1 MKRKYYIDNIRS
13 LTVLLVI
20 IYHAFYLF
28 NGVGIP
34 TGFANGDGFW
44 LYDAIC
50 TFVYPWFMV
59 LLFLVAGVAARHS
72 IDKRG
77 KREFLRERLRKLIIP
92 STLGLLVL
100 HWISGYINIKV
111 GGGLEYMPPALI
123 YPISALSGTGPLW
136 FSQTVFVF
144 SLLLVVFYKRLT
156 TAKLDKICERTNE
169 IIIIAFLL
177 LIFLGAQILNVPV
190 ISVYR
195 FGIYGVAFF
204 LGYLFF
210 YFDNIIEKCVK
221 LIPITLSCAIILG
234 VVYMWLHF
242 GKNFASDEVLKSLVT
257 NAYAWF
263 SILAIIGAAK
273 KWLNKTNRVL
283 NYLNKISFGLYVLH
297 YLVLT
302 VVGYLLLEY
311 FADISA
317 LTKGII
323 LLIAMVVLTPIL
335 NWLIERTPVLRYC
348 VLGIKRRENEIQTD
362 N

>member
-1 MKRKYYIDNIRS
+1 MKRKHYIDNIRS

-28 NGVGIP
+28 NGVGIQ
-34 TGFANGDGFW
+34 TGFSNGEGFW

-59 LLFLVAGVAARHS
+59 LLFLVAGVSARHS

-77 KREFLRERLRKLIIP
+77 KQEFLRERVRKLIIP

-111 GGGLEYMPPALI
+111 GGGLEYMPSILV

-144 SLLLVVFYKRLT
+144 SFLLVVFYNRLT
-156 TAKLDKICERTNE
+156 TAKLDKLCERTNG
-169 IIIIAFLL
+169 IVIIAFLL
-177 LIFLGAQILNVPV
+177 LIFLGAQLLNVPV

-210 YFDNIIEKCVK
+210 YFDKIIEKCVK
-221 LIPITLSCAIILG
+221 LLPISISCSIVLG
-234 VVYMWLHF
+234 IVYMCMHF
-242 GKNFASDEVLKSLVT
+242 GKNYASDEVLKNFVT

-263 SILAIIGAAK
+263 SILTIIGTAK

-283 NYLNKISFGLYVLH
+283 NYLNKISFGLYILH

-302 VVGYLLLEY
+302 VVGYVLYEY
-311 FADISA
+311 FANVPVYA
-317 LTKGII
+317 KGII
-323 LLIAMVVLTPIL
+323 LLIAMAVLTPIL
-335 NWLIERTPVLRYC
+335 NRLIERTPFLRYC
-348 VLGIKRRENEIQTD
+348 VLGIKRRKNEIQVD

>member
-1 MKRKYYIDNIRS
+1 MKRKYYLDNIRS

-34 TGFANGDGFW
+34 TGFSNGDGFW
-44 LYDAIC
+44 IYDAIC

-59 LLFLVAGVAARHS
+59 LLFLVAGVSARHS
-72 IDKRG
+72 IEKRG
-77 KREFLRERLRKLIIP
+77 KREFLRERVRKLIVP
-92 STLGLLVL
+92 STLGLLAL

-111 GGGLEYMPPALI
+111 GGGLEYMPSILI

-136 FSQTVFVF
+136 FSQTLFVF
-144 SLLLVVFYKRLT
+144 SFLLVVFYNRLNST
-156 TAKLDKICERTNE
+156 KLDKLCERTNE
-169 IIIIAFLL
+169 IIILSFLL
-177 LIFLGAQILNVPV
+177 LIFVGAQILNVPV

-221 LIPITLSCAIILG
+221 LIPITISGSIILG
-234 VVYMWLHF
+234 VLYFWMHF
-242 GKNFASDEVLKSLVT
+242 GKNYASDEVLKNLIT

-263 SILAIIGAAK
+263 SILAIIGTAK
-273 KWLNKTNRVL
+273 KWLNKTNRFF
-283 NYLNKISFGLYVLH
+283 NYLNKISFGLYILH

-302 VVGYLLLEY
+302 VVGYVLYEY
-311 FADISA
+311 FAYVPVYA
-317 LTKGII
+317 KGII
-323 LLIAMVVLTPIL
+323 LLIAMAVLTPIL
-335 NWLIERTPVLRYC
+335 FWLIKRTPFLRYF
-348 VLGIKRRENEIQTD
+348 VLGIKRRKNEIQTD

>member
-1 MKRKYYIDNIRS
+1 MKRKFYLDNIRS
-13 LTVLLVI
+13 FTIILVI

-59 LLFLVAGVAARHS
+59 LLFVVSGIAARHS
-72 IDKRG
+72 IEKRG
-77 KREFLRERLRKLIIP
+77 KQDFLRERVRKLIIP
-92 STLGLLVL
+92 STLGLLAL

-111 GGGLEYMPPALI
+111 GGGLEYMPSALV

-136 FSQTVFVF
+136 FSQTVFIF
-144 SLLLVVFYKRLT
+144 SLLIVIFYKRFT
-156 TAKLDKICERTNE
+156 TEKFDKLCEKSNE
-169 IIIIAFLL
+169 II
-177 LIFLGAQILNVPV
+177 LIGFGALTFFGAQIMNVPV

-210 YFDNIIEKCVK
+210 YFDKVIEKCVK
-221 LIPITLSCAIILG
+221 MLPITSICALILG
-234 VVYMWLHF
+234 IVYMWLHF
-242 GKNFASDEVLKSLVT
+242 GKNYASDEVLKSFVT
-257 NAYAWF
+257 NLYAWF
-263 SILAIIGAAK
+263 TVLAIIGGAK
-273 KWLNKTNRVL
+273 KWLDKTNKVL
-283 NYLNKISFGLYVLH
+283 SYLNKISFGLYVLH

-311 FADISA
+311 FVDISA

-335 NWLIERTPVLRYC
+335 NWLIERTPFLRYC
-348 VLGIKRRENEIQTD
+348 VLGKKRRKNEIQTYY
-362 N
+362 